1 MENENEKIH
10 QSDIPTTGGIQRTT
24 PTTRTTGSSANGKSK
39 MLSNNNNNYN
49 NNDNN
54 NNNNRNCKYSSKRR
68 KVKTNIISRKTKN
81 KSKTPKHYSSS
92 LKTQFQVIFLYSFL
106 SYFHQTIFAL
116 TFFSVSVWRS
126 N

>member
-39 MLSNNNNNYN
+39 MLRNNNNNYN

-54 NNNNRNCKYSSKRR
+54 NNNNRNCKYSPERR
-68 KVKTNIISRKTKN
+68 KVGILNITA
-81 KSKTPKHYSSS
+81 
-92 LKTQFQVIFLYSFL
+92 QV
-106 SYFHQTIFAL
+106 
-116 TFFSVSVWRS
+116 
-126 N
+126 